1 MILTTKDQ
9 KEIFFKTY
17 GESKNPAMVLIHGI
31 GADHRM
37 FEPQIERFA
46 EAGYFIILPDMR
58 GHGKSAKVSSLELE
72 DWVRDIEEL
81 LVHLDLQK
89 VIMIGVSMGGVI
101 AQKFVVKN
109 PEKVKK
115 IIITDSFGELKSLME
130 RTIGLGQVFGFK
142 LFHYLPGTFTAKLLG
157 STYQKLSK
165 ATAKYFQEVSL
176 NIDYQQLV
184 LARKAINKIDILS
197 ELKPVEVPALVLVGD
212 QVKLMVPVNE
222 KIANSLKNSSFRVL
236 KGSMDPSN
244 LVVPEDFNREVLNFL
259 ENK

>member
-9 KEIFFKTY
+9 KEIYFKTY
-17 GESKNPAMVLIHGI
+17 GKSRNPAMVLIHGI

-37 FEPQIERFA
+37 FEPQLERFA

-81 LVHLDLQK
+81 LVHLELQK

-109 PEKVKK
+109 PNKVEK

-130 RTIGLGQVFGFK
+130 KTIGFGQVFGFK
-142 LFHYLPGTFTAKLLG
+142 LFHYLPGRFTAKLLG

-165 ATAKYFQEVSL
+165 ATAEYFQEVSL

-197 ELKPVEVPALVLVGD
+197 ELRHVEVPALVLVGD
-212 QVKLMVPVNE
+212 KVKLMVPVNE
-222 KIANSLKNSSFRVL
+222 KIAKSFKESSFKVL

-244 LVVPEDFNREVLNFL
+244 LVMSEDFNREVLNFL